1 MAWLANQLEVRCC
14 EIPLGYEVDVAA
26 TAQAELLDVTG
37 LEAEGRSF
45 SWRLSTRGWST
56 SWQRSTA
63 MLADRW
69 RFSRICLL
77 FSSSSSHFASCCSL
91 LFLSSCFL

>member
-37 LEAEGRSF
+37 LLEAEERSF
-45 SWRLSTRGWST
+45 LAIVHKGMVDLMGEIHGDVSRGWHEGHAP
-56 SWQRSTA
+56 RP
-63 MLADRW
+63 ADQVEGAA
-69 RFSRICLL
+69 F
-77 FSSSSSHFASCCSL
+77 
-91 LFLSSCFL
+91 CFL